1 MILYTLS
8 THATALTRLNI
19 AARMGALLTWLMC
32 CGYLLIGHNQALV
45 LFVEEL
51 TFHAEKNA
59 LLYFSLEAGTFTVPV
74 LLKNFLVSSL
84 FISPFM

>member
-8 THATALTRLNI
+8 THAAALTSVNI

-32 CGYLLIGHNQALV
+32 CGYLLIRNNQALL

-51 TFHAEKNA
+51 TFHVEKNEFM
-59 LLYFSLEAGTFTVPV
+59 YFSLEAGRFTVPV
-74 LLKNFLVSSL
+74 LLKKILVSSL
-84 FISPFM
+84 FISSVM